1 MYYIDVVSQSQDS
14 FVFQGSFGGTW
25 RNFCVCFPQG
35 ERVYIALKCKTLDL
49 LLKHHRQG
57 VASPAKEPA
66 CPGLYISE
74 TEKP

>member
-1 MYYIDVVSQSQDS
+1 MDVVSQSQDS
-14 FVFQGSFGGTW
+14 FVFQESFGGTW

-35 ERVYIALKCKTLDL
+35 ERVYIALKWKTLDL
-49 LLKHHRQG
+49 LLKHEAGQG

-74 TEKP
+74 IEKP